1 MGRASTSRQL
11 IGRYRVTLIQVV
23 LLRPAEEQQQVPVIL
38 NLDIVTHLRT
48 EGVCVYV
55 CVCVSLEGLLQLP
68 NPAYSLISLLIG
80 QKEA

>member
-23 LLRPAEEQQQVPVIL
+23 LLRPAEEQQVPVIL

>member
-23 LLRPAEEQQQVPVIL
+23 LLRPAEEQQVPVIL

-55 CVCVSLEGLLQLP
+55 CMCVSLEGLLQLP
-68 NPAYSLISLLIG
+68 NSAYSLISLLIG